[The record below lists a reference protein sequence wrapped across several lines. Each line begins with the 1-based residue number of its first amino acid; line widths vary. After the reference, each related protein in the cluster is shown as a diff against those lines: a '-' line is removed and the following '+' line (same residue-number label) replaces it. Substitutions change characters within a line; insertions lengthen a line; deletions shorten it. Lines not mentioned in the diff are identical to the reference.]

1 MYIESITEKLNNPN
15 LHNPDNDGY
24 KIIDGCIAEYLEN
37 YDNHIYDLFLTRAKG
52 GYLDL
57 HAQLYNLFRRENES
71 DESLRKR
78 VLDEERLVQSTSDF
92 LSVDVVLWVYFTDI
106 LDKNV
111 LSSRNTFLKGE
122 HSGDFVFLG
131 TGDDSGYLSNR
142 FVINDIRWVD

>member
-24 KIIDGCIAEYLEN
+24 KIIDGCIAEYLEH
-37 YDNHIYDLFLTRAKG
+37 YTNHIYDLFLTTAGG

-57 HAQLYNLFRRENES
+57 HGQMYGIYRGEGES

-78 VLDEERLVQSTSDF
+78 ILDEERLVQSTPDF

-122 HSGDFVFLG
+122 HTGDYVFLG
-131 TGDDSGYLSNR
+131 TGDDSSYISSR
-142 FVINDIRWVD
+142 FVIGDILWE